1 MKYRKPRIKGQ
12 WNKSTSQTKV
22 QIVIFPSQQRVS
34 RPTSFLFFG
43 ATVTATFHWLWQ
55 TSLLLL
61 HCMVHLVTR
70 TMEIRKEM
78 VHFEAVN
85 ALCICTIAVPRL
97 LILLEPIRVTIVYN
111 HLDSFSPRKFPS
123 VWITR
128 LGFCWSVAWDEFWIK
143 LRKPCIGFVWSP
155 VLL

>member
-22 QIVIFPSQQRVS
+22 QIVIFPSQQAHQFS
-34 RPTSFLFFG
+34 LFWGHCYFYISL
-43 ATVTATFHWLWQ
+43 TLS

-85 ALCICTIAVPRL
+85 ALRVYTIAGPRL